1 MTWQF
6 FVTND
11 IIAFKSIIFILT
23 KTHESTFFSL
33 FHWITKPQ
41 TFDTYTNNNLIQY
54 ALDSCI
60 CRYYKAMLP
69 ILVITFI
76 DRITK
81 SANQIWNRFI
91 QEEDAALDQWIS
103 VLVLAILAIIIFV
116 ALRGPITVMLNGAVG
131 KVGQETNELFNN
143 ATTNPT

>member
-1 MTWQF
+1 
-6 FVTND
+6 
-11 IIAFKSIIFILT
+11 
-23 KTHESTFFSL
+23 
-33 FHWITKPQ
+33 
-41 TFDTYTNNNLIQY
+41 
-54 ALDSCI
+54 
-60 CRYYKAMLP
+60 MLN
-69 ILVITFI
+69 
-76 DRITK
+76 RITK

-143 ATTNPT
+143 GITNPT